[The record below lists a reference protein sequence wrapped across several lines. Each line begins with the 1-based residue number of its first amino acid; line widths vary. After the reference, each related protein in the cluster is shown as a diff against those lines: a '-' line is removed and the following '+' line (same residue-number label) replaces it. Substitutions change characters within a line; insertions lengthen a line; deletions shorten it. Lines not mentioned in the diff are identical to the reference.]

1 MTSWRPFG
9 ITSDPKSIV
18 LVDILRRSTSG
29 LFASHIIRCSYWNGH
44 DVPLAVLVQLLYRL
58 VPSTS
63 WLQHTLMSLPSIVW
77 LRSRTTF
84 TSSWTILPTV
94 TSSLKSAQLPVIWA
108 RTDSFSIYFCSS
120 LTPSN
125 IAIHLASITV
135 ISSRRMSCAMTAD
148 CRLPSPILA

>member
-1 MTSWRPFG
+1 MTSWHPFG
-9 ITSDPKSIV
+9 IASDPKSIV

-77 LRSRTTF
+77 SRSRTTF

-94 TSSLKSAQLPVIWA
+94 TSSLKSAQLPLFGLGP
-108 RTDSFSIYFCSS
+108 T
-120 LTPSN
+120 
-125 IAIHLASITV
+125 HLAYIFAAP
-135 ISSRRMSCAMTAD
+135 RR
-148 CRLPSPILA
+148 RRILPFTRHLSP